1 VGATAPPE
9 LGPANIVFA
18 DCVASDAVSVPVVV
32 TGDPLTLKIEGIE
45 SATLV
50 TPVFATVIL
59 PAPLV
64 ILTPVPAVNVAA
76 ATLVPVLPT

>member
-1 VGATAPPE
+1 MRNVGAAAAHVV
-9 LGPANIVFA
+9 GPANNVLA

-32 TGDPLTLKIEGIE
+32 TGDPLTLKMLGTD

-50 TPVFATVIL
+50 TPVLATVML

-64 ILTPVPAVNVAA
+64 
-76 ATLVPVLPT
+76 TLIPECDDV